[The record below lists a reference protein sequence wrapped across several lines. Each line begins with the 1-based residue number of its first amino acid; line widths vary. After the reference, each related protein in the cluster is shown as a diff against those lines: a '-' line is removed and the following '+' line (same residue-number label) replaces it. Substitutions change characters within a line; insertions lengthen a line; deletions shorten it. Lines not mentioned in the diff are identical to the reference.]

1 MLRMIFTAEDLCR
14 VRVASG
20 AHPTWELI
28 LSINSLQDPHL
39 PLEYRGWRATVLT
52 GARRAPA
59 RWRCLKAAAELV
71 PAGNFPDFLTPAL
84 DETDVGAH
92 FETILAQ
99 PRAALRE
106 DIVRTFARHRR
117 VPRWA
122 RTVYA
127 DGSTRD
133 VVHALRE
140 YSDLVLGP
148 ARPILDRRVEADR
161 ARYAQQLLS
170 GGVEALLGN
179 LHPSIRWRNPV
190 LEADYP
196 RDRTVSLDGRGLV
209 LVPAHFCWGE
219 PVTFIDAAQ
228 RPMLVCPAVGLV
240 PHEPVG
246 TREDQLAGLVGRTRA
261 RLLCE
266 LAAEASTTALATRLG
281 VSPAAV
287 SQHTKTLRTAGLITT
302 TREGAGVQHSLTP
315 LGRAFLEAR

>member
-1 MLRMIFTAEDLCR
+1 MIFTAEDLCR
-14 VRVASG
+14 VRVAG
-20 AHPTWELI
+20 ATHPTWELI
-28 LSINSLQDPHL
+28 LSLNSLQDPHV
-39 PLEYRGWRATVLT
+39 PLEHRGWRETVLA
-52 GARRAPA
+52 GARRSPA
-59 RWRCLKAAAELV
+59 RWRCLKAAAALV

-84 DETDVGAH
+84 DERDVGAH
-92 FETILAQ
+92 FDTILSQ
-99 PRAALRE
+99 PKAALRE

-127 DGSTRD
+127 DGDTRG

-140 YSDLVLGP
+140 YSDLVLEP
-148 ARPILDRRVEADR
+148 TRPILDRRVESER
-161 ARYAQQLLS
+161 ARYAEHLLS

-179 LHPSIRWRNPV
+179 LHPSIRWHRPA

-196 RDRTVSLDGRGLV
+196 RDHTVALAGRGLD
-209 LVPAHFCWGE
+209 LVPAHFCWGA

-228 RPMLVCPAVGLV
+228 RPMLVCPATGLV
-240 PHEPVG
+240 PHEPLAA
-246 TREDQLAGLVGRTRA
+246 REDQLTGLVGRTRA

-266 LAAEASTTALATRLG
+266 LAADASTTALAARLG

-302 TREGAGVQHSLTP
+302 TRAGVGVHHSLTP
-315 LGRAFLEAR
+315 LGRAFLGAR